1 VTAPVAFELGGA
13 SVHHDG
19 RAALEAVD
27 LVIEPGEA
35 VAFVGP
41 SGAGKTT
48 ALRLLNAGAVPTAG
62 RVLVDGED
70 LAVVGGKRTRE
81 LRSRIGFIPQDL
93 GLVPNLRASQ
103 NVLAGRLGRL
113 GLFGSLRSVLFPR
126 RAELEALLAILDRLG
141 IGGKLFHRVDSLSG
155 GEKQRV
161 AIARALYQQAGAL
174 LADEPLSALDPARAR
189 ETLALLV
196 QVTKEHGMTLV
207 LSMHDIDLAR
217 EFLPRLIGLRR
228 GRVQFDLPTADVPT
242 EMLTELYQLEEQ
254 ERIG

>member
-1 VTAPVAFELGGA
+1 VAFELAGA
-13 SVHHDG
+13 SVCYDG
-19 RAALEAVD
+19 RTALEAVD

-62 RVLVDGED
+62 RVRVDGED
-70 LAVVGGKRTRE
+70 LAVVGSKRTRE

-113 GLFGSLRSVLFPR
+113 GLYGSLRSVLFPR
-126 RAELEALLAILDRLG
+126 HAELEALLAILDRLG
-141 IGGKLFHRVDSLSG
+141 IGEKLFHRVDSLSG

-217 EFLPRLIGLRR
+217 EFLPRLVGLRR
-228 GRVQFDLPTADVPT
+228 GRVQFDLPTAEVPAS
-242 EMLTELYQLEEQ
+242 MLTELYQLEER
-254 ERIG
+254 ERVG